1 MKKFLSMALAAIMAF
16 NVNVLSSKNIAAAD
30 FWDGYCY
37 VEEGNY
43 RSDNL
48 NFDIPKDDLKGK
60 NKIKITVEKE
70 EESSKLKTFL
80 KFISWAAYTAL
91 LAYVGFTVATFSG
104 LNENTQKKIEEF
116 ANSNNKVLN
125 NAINKTTGF
134 YNNITSNIQA
144 TYNGFCPKDTTNG
157 VFDCVLKNLRFRPMA
172 NTTTAQPNA
181 DNETDSSSKG
191 QK

>member
-16 NVNVLSSKNIAAAD
+16 NVNFLGNKNIAAAD
-30 FWDGYCY
+30 GWDDYYY
-37 VEEGNY
+37 VAEDYE
-43 RSDNL
+43 SDNFNL
-48 NFDIPKDDLKGK
+48 DIPEENLNGN

-70 EESSKLKTFL
+70 KEPSKLKTFF
-80 KFISWAAYTAL
+80 KFISLAAYTAL

-104 LNENTQKKIEEF
+104 LNESTQKKIEEF

-157 VFDCVLKNLRFRPMA
+157 VFDCVLKNLGFRPMA